1 MSSAALNIKKEDVD
15 TQEKCGKYA
24 VSIIG
29 CGKNGILHACSFAE
43 VGFRVICVD
52 ADQTIVNNLLRGKA
66 PFLKRETELKLKNY
80 VKMGILSATTDVKT
94 AVSQSNFIIITT
106 SVEINEK
113 KKPDYSNTENICKKI
128 GSSLRRGALVIVAN
142 TVGVGVTESL
152 IKETLENTSGLKVGV
167 DFGLAYSPI
176 RILNNQT
183 SEMLIAQSRIVAA
196 LDKRSLDA
204 ASTIL
209 ETIMKNGVKKV
220 GNMKIAE
227 ATALFE
233 AVQHDVNVALAA
245 EFATFC
251 EKAGLDYL
259 EIYQLSKAYGYSEI
273 SLPTFIDE
281 KTDDET
287 YLFLENIEN
296 FDLKL
301 RMPQIAREINEE
313 IIKHA
318 INLTNDALKSCGKTL
333 RRTRVSVLGVSQ
345 TPNAKSSPKKMVKSL
360 IKMLE
365 VRGAKI
371 NIYDP
376 YLSGEDLTEMQHYFK
391 KNLTE
396 TLEGTD
402 CIIIFTGHDHFKHL
416 NLKKMKL
423 MMKMPAAII
432 DFEGIV
438 EPYKVEKEGF
448 IYRGL
453 GRGVWTK

>member
-1 MSSAALNIKKEDVD
+1 MSLEALNIKKEDID
-15 TQEKCGKYA
+15 TTEKRGKYT
-24 VSIIG
+24 VSIID
-29 CGKNGILHACSFAE
+29 CGKNGVLHACSFAE
-43 VGFRVICVD
+43 AGFKVICVD
-52 ADQTIVNNLLRGKA
+52 TDQTIVNSLLRGKA

-113 KKPDYSNTENICKKI
+113 KKPEYSNIENICKKI
-128 GSSLRRGALVIVAN
+128 GPSLRRGALVIIAN
-142 TVGVGVTESL
+142 TVGVGTTESL

-176 RILNNQT
+176 RILNDQA
-183 SEMLIAQSRIVAA
+183 SETLTDHSRIVAA

-209 ETIMKNGVKKV
+209 ETITRNNVKKV

-233 AVQHDVNVALAA
+233 AVQHDVNAALAA
-245 EFATFC
+245 EFAIFC

-259 EIYQLSKAYGYSEI
+259 EIYQLAKACGYSEI
-273 SLPTFIDE
+273 PLPMFTDE
-281 KTDDET
+281 KTHDEP
-287 YLFLENIEN
+287 YLFFENIEN
-296 FDLKL
+296 FELKL
-301 RMPQIAREINEE
+301 RIPQIAREINEE

-318 INLTNDALKSCGKTL
+318 INLTNDALRSCGKTL

-345 TPNAKSSPKKMVKSL
+345 TPNAKSSPKKMVKNL

-365 VRGAKI
+365 ARGAKI

-376 YLSGEDLTEMQHYFK
+376 YLSGEEITEMQHYFK
-391 KNLTE
+391 KNLAE

-402 CIIIFTGHDHFKHL
+402 CIIIFTGHNHFKHL
-416 NLKKMKL
+416 NLKKIKL

-438 EPYKVEKEGF
+438 EPYNVEKEGF